1 MSSLGQVE
9 QKLHKLTATIGGQ
22 RNAQPIVT
30 LISGS
35 GEYKA
40 DLTFGREYS
49 RLFVVLDGTP
59 VEAVIE
65 DVTIVDG
72 DKPAD
77 TDKPRGPGRPSI
89 KVAGSSTIGVTI
101 FGLCEDLRLP
111 LINQSK
117 YGNGAVIE
125 LPYCP
130 SSIRIEIEAG
140 ASQTYTIMAH

>member
-22 RNAQPIVT
+22 RNAQQIVT

-40 DLTFGREYS
+40 DLTVGREYS
-49 RLFVVLDGTP
+49 RLFVAIDDTP

-65 DVTIVDG
+65 DAAIVDG
-72 DKPAD
+72 EKTAD
-77 TDKPRGPGRPSI
+77 ADKPRSPGRPSM
-89 KVAGSSTIGVTI
+89 KVAGPSTIGITI
-101 FGLCEDLRLP
+101 FGLCDDRRI

-117 YGNGAVIE
+117 HGNGAVIE

-130 SSIRIEIEAG
+130 NSIRIEIEAG
-140 ASQTYTIMAH
+140 AGQTYTIMAH